1 MTEYSTLRRLAYY
14 SLTFYQGCEPEVP
27 KHVDPAS
34 EDGLPSTL
42 KKDSPQATVLLML
55 RIIHAIN
62 EEQRDRLGEV
72 NPQILDEGVFI
83 NAKMTAKFIRQLD
96 EILLVAW

>member
-1 MTEYSTLRRLAYY
+1 
-14 SLTFYQGCEPEVP
+14 
-27 KHVDPAS
+27 
-34 EDGLPSTL
+34 
-42 KKDSPQATVLLML
+42 ML

-72 NPQILDEGVFI
+72 NPQVLDEGIFI

>member
-1 MTEYSTLRRLAYY
+1 
-14 SLTFYQGCEPEVP
+14 
-27 KHVDPAS
+27 
-34 EDGLPSTL
+34 
-42 KKDSPQATVLLML
+42 ML

-72 NPQILDEGVFI
+72 NSQILDEGVFI

>member
-1 MTEYSTLRRLAYY
+1 
-14 SLTFYQGCEPEVP
+14 
-27 KHVDPAS
+27 
-34 EDGLPSTL
+34 
-42 KKDSPQATVLLML
+42 ML

-62 EEQRDRLGEV
+62 EEQRAKLGEV
-72 NPQILDEGVFI
+72 DSRVLDEGAFI